1 MESVL
6 TNKMK
11 KKKIKY
17 SFVTRRPEV
26 YPDLSTIPVEKTKF
40 NDVESGRKSVI
51 KQERSRN

>member
-26 YPDLSTIPVEKTKF
+26 YPDLRRFRWKKIKF

-51 KQERSRN
+51 IQERSRN